1 MPRKPGTSA
10 NGFTKK
16 CQPNSHIGRL
26 QIAHLVSEAAN
37 SPLPDSIQRFNDFNC
52 EFSFF
57 FSPENDDTI
66 NQGIDMLQ
74 CSTQICQTT
83 RSERLSYSKF
93 LNIIE
98 NMQLK
103 SQDYI

>member
-37 SPLPDSIQRFNDFNC
+37 SPLPDSVQRFNDFNC

-57 FSPENDDTI
+57 FSPEIQSCIQQYNSHSSMLSADVPI
-66 NQGIDMLQ
+66 N
-74 CSTQICQTT
+74 
-83 RSERLSYSKF
+83 E
-93 LNIIE
+93 IE
-98 NMQLK
+98 ATLLLDIFEYN
-103 SQDYI
+103 